1 MKNTPE
7 SDVQAPEADD
17 VSPQQSARLRRS
29 LLKAGLGASTVLM
42 AKQSHSTI
50 TGKTYSCT
58 ISGHRSGNQSHPDFD
73 KDKDCRVGLAPS
85 KWCKFSEYPWP
96 SGCNTPVIK
105 KKNTYNNNYVSH
117 SCGYKPSKTEF
128 SQAKYCIHPTRSSSS
143 SNGTSSCH
151 PGSLFQDVLGTTQ
164 GTSGISCLTE
174 LGGSTTRK
182 PSLFE
187 ILAYPESYSEF
198 VACIAAAML
207 NAKKYPT
214 TYPCSE
220 KQVRDI
226 WVAIR
231 TSGTYQAVPGK
242 DWSESEIIEYLKLT
256 WT

>member
-7 SDVQAPEADD
+7 SDVQAPEAAD
-17 VSPQQSARLRRS
+17 VSPQQSAKLRRS

-73 KDKDCRVGLAPS
+73 KDKDCRVGLAPA
-85 KWCKFSEYPWP
+85 KWCSYSSYAWP
-96 SGCNTPVIK
+96 GGCTSPVIK
-105 KKNTYNNNYVSH
+105 KRRSSTSSRYDPYSCGIVPTKNQFQSH
-117 SCGYKPSKTEF
+117 SFCINKRSGYADTNDCNPGMLFESL
-128 SQAKYCIHPTRSSSS
+128 I
-143 SNGTSSCH
+143 GTA
-151 PGSLFQDVLGTTQ
+151 Q
-164 GTSGISCLTE
+164 GMSGISCLTE
-174 LGGSTTRK
+174 LGGSSSRK

-187 ILAYPESYSEF
+187 ILAYPDSYSEF

>member
-1 MKNTPE
+1 MKNTSE
-7 SDVQAPEADD
+7 SDATAQEAGEI
-17 VSPQQSARLRRS
+17 SARHSEKLRRS

-73 KDKDCRVGLAPS
+73 STPSCATGLAPS
-85 KWCKFSEYPWP
+85 KWCKYSENTWP
-96 SGCNTPVIK
+96 SGCTTPIIK
-105 KKNTYNNNYVSH
+105 KKNSSNNSYASH
-117 SCGYKPSKTEF
+117 SCGYRPSKSEF
-128 SQAKYCIHPTRSSSS
+128 SQATYCIHPTKNNPR
-143 SNGTSSCH
+143 SNGTSSCK
-151 PGSLFQDVLGTTQ
+151 PGVSFEEVLGTNQ
-164 GTSGISCLTE
+164 GTSGISGLTE
-174 LGGSTTRK
+174 LGGDPGRK

-187 ILAYPESYSEF
+187 VLSYPENYGEF
-198 VACIAAAML
+198 IGAIAAAML
-207 NAKKYPT
+207 NAKKYPS

-242 DWSESEIIEYLKLT
+242 DWNEAEITAYLKTT
-256 WT
+256 WS